1 MIAQA
6 QAEADGVELA
16 LPDAEVPRMP
26 PSSISPSDNRIA
38 RQLSQWICGLHGH
51 DTVLRM
57 GADRLHLQCRHCG
70 HQSPGWPVGPSAR
83 QASVSGP
90 RQLSGSTP
98 SQTALQTQ

>member
-1 MIAQA
+1 
-6 QAEADGVELA
+6 
-16 LPDAEVPRMP
+16 MP

-70 HQSPGWPVGPSAR
+70 HQSPGWPIGPPDR
-83 QASVSGP
+83 QAAASSHLQAP
-90 RQLSGSTP
+90 EPKT
-98 SQTALQTQ
+98 SQSALQTQ

>member
-1 MIAQA
+1 
-6 QAEADGVELA
+6 
-16 LPDAEVPRMP
+16 MP

-70 HQSPGWPVGPSAR
+70 HQSPGWPIGPPDR
-83 QASVSGP
+83 QAAASSH
-90 RQLSGSTP
+90 RQAPEPKT
-98 SQTALQTQ
+98 SQSALQTQ